1 MWPAVR
7 EGQPGGEGHPC
18 HHSVSQGDSDVR
30 TPGVL
35 VITLIP
41 GAQVVSI
48 PERPWEC
55 AFERKSPSSS
65 QVPAVRTRALGVF
78 RRGTRSREACR
89 PLPPRR
95 KGPRGSVRG
104 RGKKGAPW

>member
-1 MWPAVR
+1 MR
-7 EGQPGGEGHPC
+7 EGQPGGKGHPC

-35 VITLIP
+35 MITLIP

-55 AFERKSPSSS
+55 AFEPKSPSGLSGTCCENEGS
-65 QVPAVRTRALGVF
+65 GGLQVWDQVQGGVPAA
-78 RRGTRSREACR
+78 
-89 PLPPRR
+89 
-95 KGPRGSVRG
+95 
-104 RGKKGAPW
+104 AP